1 MRASLLA
8 GVGHD
13 LRTPLASVKAAV
25 SSLRQDDVAW
35 TAAETAELLATIE
48 SSADRLQGLV
58 GNLLDASRLEA
69 GVVTTSLERV
79 RLEELVGRALMGLG
93 DVHRIDLDVP
103 EDLPDVM
110 ADVGLAER
118 VLANVVENALSHGGA
133 GRVTVRGRA
142 GADRTVTC
150 DVVDHGAG
158 VPHADRDALFL
169 PFSGVGAPATGDR
182 GPGNLGLGLT
192 VARGFATA
200 MNGTLTPL
208 KTPGG
213 GLTMRLTLPQPA
225 P

>member
-1 MRASLLA
+1 MRAALLA

-93 DVHRIDLDVP
+93 
-103 EDLPDVM
+103 
-110 ADVGLAER
+110 ER
-118 VLANVVENALSHGGA
+118 
-133 GRVTVRGRA
+133 
-142 GADRTVTC
+142 RTASTSTSPRTC
-150 DVVDHGAG
+150 
-158 VPHADRDALFL
+158 P
-169 PFSGVGAPATGDR
+169 T
-182 GPGNLGLGLT
+182 
-192 VARGFATA
+192 
-200 MNGTLTPL
+200 
-208 KTPGG
+208 
-213 GLTMRLTLPQPA
+213 
-225 P
+225 